1 MESKLETEMVKLIT
15 DELYL
20 QSQLQDVKNKIK
32 KQQILIQKQCEH
44 EWITER
50 ECCMYGESF
59 TFCRKCNI
67 SA

>member
-32 KQQILIQKQCEH
+32 KH